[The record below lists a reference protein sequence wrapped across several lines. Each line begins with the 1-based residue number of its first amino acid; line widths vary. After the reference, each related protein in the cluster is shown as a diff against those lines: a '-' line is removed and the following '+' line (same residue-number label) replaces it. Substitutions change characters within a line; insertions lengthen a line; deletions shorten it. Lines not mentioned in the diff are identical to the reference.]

1 MSDMCTWRSN
11 RTVLGTPADVI
22 EFLTEPDAIAR
33 WAPVPFEVSALDTS
47 RLESGSHAY
56 VAGRLAGH
64 SVEFDV
70 EVIKASEERLELVA
84 SGPIDLGVTYL
95 LRSAPGGSEIDAS
108 VSVRGGGLMGR
119 LLAKAAEALLAAGA
133 LRLSLDRLAGELRP
147 ALAT

>member
-1 MSDMCTWRSN
+1 MSDMRTWRSN
-11 RTVLGTPADVI
+11 LTVPGTPADVI
-22 EFLTEPDAIAR
+22 ALLPEPDAIAR
-33 WAPVPFEVSALDTS
+33 WAPVPFEVSALDAS
-47 RLESGSHAY
+47 RLESGSRAR

-95 LRSAPGGSEIDAS
+95 LRPASGGSEIDAS

-119 LLAKAAEALLAAGA
+119 LLARAAEALLAAGA

-147 ALAT
+147 ALAA